1 MKKKI
6 LALVI
11 VLMMVLT
18 TNAFAY
24 RWVESGSDWY
34 VVDEGSGQYLK
45 GMLLDVGDNVYYLDG
60 EGKLVTGWW
69 KNSKTKKYYFFDNK
83 IDRNYG
89 GMIFGLHM
97 IDGYYYYFGDD
108 GSLQTSEKAGMYRK
122 VYQEYYADHDGY
134 LYYDNVLMRDTS
146 IAKSEFYTNPI
157 YYSNPNLNN
166 YYLAYHDQV
175 GQAKELDR
183 NTKSEINVSNAAK
196 EITKSVASNTSGGV
210 NYDVDEY
217 GRVHVHDS
225 VQETQPAEKY
235 GPMIIQ

>member
-11 VLMMVLT
+11 VLTTVLA

-24 RWVESGSDWY
+24 RWVESGTDWY
-34 VVDEGSGQYLK
+34 VLNEDSGEYLK
-45 GMLLDVGDNVYYLDG
+45 GTLLDVGDNVYYLDG
-60 EGKLVTGWW
+60 DGKLVTGWW
-69 KNSKTKKYYFFDNK
+69 KNSTTKKYYFFDNK

-108 GSLQTSEKAGMYRK
+108 GSLQTAEKAGMYRK
-122 VYQEYYADHDGY
+122 VYQEYYADYDGY

-146 IAKSEFYTNPI
+146 IAKSEFYTNPL
-157 YYSNPNLNN
+157 YYTNSNLNN
-166 YYLAYHDQV
+166 YYLANHDQIV
-175 GQAKELDR
+175 QVKEFDR
-183 NTKSEINVSNAAK
+183 NTKSEVNVSNATK
-196 EITKSVASNTSGGV
+196 EITKSVASNTSGGL
-210 NYDVDEY
+210 NYEVDEY
-217 GRVHVHDS
+217 GRVHVYDN

-235 GPMIIQ
+235 GPMLAN

>member
-69 KNSKTKKYYFFDNK
+69 KNSK
-83 IDRNYG
+83 IWR
-89 GMIFGLHM
+89 
-97 IDGYYYYFGDD
+97 
-108 GSLQTSEKAGMYRK
+108 R
-122 VYQEYYADHDGY
+122 
-134 LYYDNVLMRDTS
+134 
-146 IAKSEFYTNPI
+146 
-157 YYSNPNLNN
+157 
-166 YYLAYHDQV
+166 
-175 GQAKELDR
+175 
-183 NTKSEINVSNAAK
+183 
-196 EITKSVASNTSGGV
+196 
-210 NYDVDEY
+210 
-217 GRVHVHDS
+217 
-225 VQETQPAEKY
+225 
-235 GPMIIQ
+235 

>member
-1 MKKKI
+1 MVKRI

-11 VLMMVLT
+11 GLMMILSTSV
-18 TNAFAY
+18 FAY

-34 VVDEGSGQYLK
+34 VLNEDSGQYLK

-69 KNSKTKKYYFFDNK
+69 KNPTTKKYYFFDNK
-83 IDRNYG
+83 LDRNYG
-89 GMIFGLHM
+89 GMVFGLHM

-108 GSLQTSEKAGMYRK
+108 GSLQTSEKAGMYKK

-183 NTKSEINVSNAAK
+183 NTKSEVNVSNASK

>member
-1 MKKKI
+1 MVKRI

-11 VLMMVLT
+11 GLMMILSTSV
-18 TNAFAY
+18 FAY

-34 VVDEGSGQYLK
+34 VLNEDSGQYLK

-69 KNSKTKKYYFFDNK
+69 KNPTTKKYYFFDNK
-83 IDRNYG
+83 LDRNYG
-89 GMIFGLHM
+89 GMVFGLHM

-108 GSLQTSEKAGMYRK
+108 GSLQTSEKAGMYKK
-122 VYQEYYADHDGY
+122 VYQEYYADYDGY

-166 YYLAYHDQV
+166 YYLANHDQI

-183 NTKSEINVSNAAK
+183 NTKSEVNVSNASK

>member
-11 VLMMVLT
+11 ALMMVLT
-18 TNAFAY
+18 TNVFAY

-34 VVDEGSGQYLK
+34 VLNEDSGEYLK
-45 GMLLDVGDNVYYLDG
+45 SMLLDVGDNVYYLDG
-60 EGKLVTGWW
+60 DGKLVTGWW
-69 KNSKTKKYYFFDNK
+69 KNTKTKKYYFFDNK

-89 GMIFGLHM
+89 GMVFGLHM

-108 GSLQTSEKAGMYRK
+108 GSLQTSEKAGVYRK
-122 VYQEYYADHDGY
+122 VYQEYYADHDGF

-166 YYLAYHDQV
+166 YYLAYHDQI
-175 GQAKELDR
+175 GQAKELG
-183 NTKSEINVSNAAK
+183 NTMKSEVDISKATG
-196 EITKSVASNTSGGV
+196 EITKSAASNTSGGV
-210 NYDVDEY
+210 NYDVDEF
-217 GRVHVHDS
+217 GRIHVHDGVKEIS
-225 VQETQPAEKY
+225 ADEKF
-235 GPMIIQ
+235 GPMQIR